1 MKRLLL
7 ILLCVPLIA
16 MLSIVFFGML
26 NIDVIQAEDA
36 EGKML
41 IMICCIILFINLM
54 VGYIG
59 YLFSL
64 SGKELENNKLHMAGQ
79 LMLYIQIFLSI
90 IPIFIIINRLI

>member
-1 MKRLLL
+1 MKKLLL
-7 ILLCVPLIA
+7 ILLCVPIIA
-16 MLSIVFFGML
+16 MLSIVLFGML
-26 NIDVIQAEDA
+26 TDVIQAEDA